1 MKLLGALF
9 VLSFACAH
17 EAAPKP
23 TTPVERKSLP
33 IPDDLKAKVDI
44 SSRLG
49 AALYLQDKA
58 AAIATD
64 VAFDNVSEAGFRSAG
79 IRGYLTLQDGTEDG
93 KPLPSYTTYFFT
105 ADSPPL
111 VKYRVHVPM
120 SRDLK
125 RAFERVDPP
134 QPATDSLEFL
144 IQARAAAM
152 KAAAPFEQPVNPA
165 IFPGDDFGQP
175 GEVLVELLAG
185 TKKRDTVVL
194 GKHFRVVVRPDG
206 VVRSVKALSKGVL
219 ELSTRDGE
227 KRPDALFVSEVV
239 EDYPLET
246 HVFASMSSHMPLY
259 VKNAR
264 GTWLVDG
271 DRTTFLGDQGP

>member
-17 EAAPKP
+17 EGAPQQ
-23 TTPVERKSLP
+23 TTAVEKRSLP
-33 IPDDLKAKVDI
+33 IPDDLMAKVDI
-44 SSRLG
+44 STRLG

-64 VAFDNVSEAGFRSAG
+64 VAFDNVTLDGLRSAG
-79 IRGYLTLQDGTEDG
+79 IAGYLTLQDGSDDG

-125 RAFERVDPP
+125 PAFERVDPP

-175 GEVLVELLAG
+175 GDVLVELLAG

-227 KRPDALFVSEVV
+227 QRPEALFVSEVV
-239 EDYPLET
+239 DDYPLEI

-264 GTWLVDG
+264 GTWRVDG
-271 DRTTFLGDQGP
+271 DRITFLGKQ